1 MDPKR
6 RVSHERGGGEGSLT
20 AFDVKLHISS
30 VQCYATGSDVQILLV
45 NESVQC
51 TSCIIYSELV
61 QCLSQ
66 MGFTCKSPATGRRG
80 LI

>member
-45 NESVQC
+45 SESVQC
-51 TSCIIYSELV
+51 TSCIIL
-61 QCLSQ
+61 
-66 MGFTCKSPATGRRG
+66 
-80 LI
+80 